1 MAILDNIKASWS
13 LDESSGNAIDASGN
27 GFTLTNNGTVTYSTG
42 KINNGAVFNNTTG
55 KNLDYNGNLGFNG
68 LTGTRTWMAWVNVSS
83 FSATGYILDN
93 TTTTGADRR
102 FILYSESDSKIHMYA
117 GTNEVLTPA
126 LSTSTWYHIVV
137 TQNGTTWELFL
148 NGSSQG
154 TTTMGTA
161 TFGDNSFRIG
171 ESYAGGGAGK
181 STNDIVTIWD
191 RVLNLTEIRQLY
203 NNGTGQQYPFA
214 STPIVFSEII
224 SAVGSASGSTTISNT
239 STHAVGN
246 NLIGLVFIEQGTI
259 ASGDPTGVTWGGN
272 AMTKISTF
280 TTGTARQTLISLWG
294 ILSPLTGSRTIT
306 ATFSVASN
314 SNILWATYGG
324 VSQST
329 AIGSLQQAT
338 NGTAGAT
345 TNTAFITTALTP
357 AIANSW
363 VVSMGIDLASGF
375 TETAG
380 TTKRYWANWSILD
393 TGGPVSVSTTLGGTL
408 GSSACW
414 GNNAVV
420 LPAIVTSTPTNAS
433 FLLSMI

>member
-1 MAILDNIKASWS
+1 MALSTNLVAYYK
-13 LDESSGNAIDASGN
+13 LDESSGNATDSSGN
-27 GFTLTNNGTVTYSTG
+27 GKTLTNTGTITYATG
-42 KINNGAVFNNTTG
+42 KINNGATNNGTGTKRLNGTMTGLTSSSNNTWSLWYKPSG
-55 KNLDYNGNLGFNG
+55 H
-68 LTGTRTWMAWVNVSS
+68 
-83 FSATGYILDN
+83 TGYIIDQNPDSGNCRLIIYNDGDGARLFAN
-93 TTTTGADRR
+93 GNEVDGGAMTLGTWYFIVATKSNTSWELFVNGTSKGTTTTGGLSYPNDST
-102 FILYSESDSKIHMYA
+102 FSILNAKEA
-117 GTNEVLTPA
+117 GGAPM
-126 LSTSTWYHIVV
+126 
-137 TQNGTTWELFL
+137 NGTIDEV
-148 NGSSQG
+148 G
-154 TTTMGTA
+154 
-161 TFGDNSFRIG
+161 
-171 ESYAGGGAGK
+171 
-181 STNDIVTIWD
+181 VWD

-214 STPIVFSEII
+214 SAPIVFSEII

-259 ASGDPTGVTWGGN
+259 ANGDPTGVTWGGN

-280 TTGTARQTLISLWG
+280 TTGTGRQTLISLWG

-357 AIANSW
+357 SIANSW